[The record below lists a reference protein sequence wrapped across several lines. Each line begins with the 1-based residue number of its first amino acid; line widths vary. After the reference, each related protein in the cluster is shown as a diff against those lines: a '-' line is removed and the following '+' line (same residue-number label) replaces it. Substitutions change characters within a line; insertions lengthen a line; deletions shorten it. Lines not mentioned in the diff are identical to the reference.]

1 MIIYGLWIGNHL
13 SDMERLSI
21 ESFLYHKHDF
31 HLYTY
36 GPVQNVPPGTRV
48 LDANE
53 ILSRDKVERFKYTGN
68 PSYSAFSNV
77 FRYKLLLEKG
87 GIWVDL
93 DVICLRKFDIGSDY
107 LFPMVNHQLMLGR
120 DNLDFDIDAWFIKVP
135 TNSELMKF
143 CYETACQYEGH
154 EMSWGTIGP
163 ALLRDAVCRF
173 GLQRFASHWDFFPI
187 NWSHYREFVS
197 GSILA
202 TVIWHLFC
210 RKALVIHL
218 YHEVWRQN
226 GLDKNGTFD
235 RNSIYERLKAR
246 YLRTGIHPHVGLRTA
261 DSGQS
266 R

>member
-13 SDMERLSI
+13 SDMERLSV
-21 ESFLYHKHDF
+21 ESFLFHKHDF

-53 ILSRDKVERFKYTGN
+53 IISRDKVERFKYTGN

-93 DVICLRKFDIGSDY
+93 DVICLREFDIGSDY
-107 LFPMVNHQLMLGR
+107 LFPIVSHRLMLGR
-120 DNLDFDIDAWFIKVP
+120 DLGFEIDAWFIKVP
-135 TNSELMKF
+135 PNSKLMKF
-143 CYETACQYEGH
+143 CYERACQYEGR

-163 ALLRDAVCRF
+163 VLLRDAVCRF

-187 NWSHYREFVS
+187 NWSRYREFVS

-202 TVIWHLFC
+202 TIIWHLFC

-218 YHEVWRQN
+218 YHEAWREN
-226 GLDKNGTFD
+226 GLDKNGTFV
-235 RNSIYERLKAR
+235 RSSIYERLKAR
-246 YLRTGIHPHVGLRTA
+246 YLRTGVHFHGSRILTA
-261 DSGQS
+261 
-266 R
+266 